1 MLLSTPQWSFSKA
14 DEYFPPLKKGARGIS
29 ICYLYIIM
37 YLATTTASAQ
47 NFKPD
52 TLILPINIEYA
63 TSVELTD
70 DSFLDYF
77 FYGTDSVGNL
87 GYWIYENQGDQTFVL
102 KPLSLPKVAD
112 ATFAFADL
120 NRDNRLDMVV
130 SGNDSVDV
138 GITQVFF
145 SLADS

>member
-1 MLLSTPQWSFSKA
+1 MEKILSNKAFNKKQLSRRFMLLSTPQWSFSKA

-63 TSVELTD
+63 TSV
-70 DSFLDYF
+70 
-77 FYGTDSVGNL
+77 
-87 GYWIYENQGDQTFVL
+87 
-102 KPLSLPKVAD
+102 
-112 ATFAFADL
+112 
-120 NRDNRLDMVV
+120 
-130 SGNDSVDV
+130 
-138 GITQVFF
+138 
-145 SLADS
+145 